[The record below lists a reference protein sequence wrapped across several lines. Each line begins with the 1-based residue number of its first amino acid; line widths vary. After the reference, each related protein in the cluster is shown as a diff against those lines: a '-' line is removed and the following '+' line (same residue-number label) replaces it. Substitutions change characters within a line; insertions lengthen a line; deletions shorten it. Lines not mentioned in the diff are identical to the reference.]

1 MTRQR
6 TLKQIARTI
15 GLGMHS
21 GERVELTIRPAA
33 PNTGIV
39 FRRVDLDPPVD
50 LPARADWVNDTRMA
64 STLSTKVGDKV
75 VQVATVEH
83 LMAALAGLG
92 IDNAY
97 VDVNA
102 QEIPILDGS
111 ASSFV
116 FLVQQAGIVE
126 QSAFKKYLQ
135 VKRKI
140 EVRDGDKWA
149 ILEPHFGF
157 KLSFAIDFGHPAID
171 ATEQTVE
178 VDFAETSFISDVGRA
193 RTFGFMKDLEM
204 LRANGLARGGNF
216 GNAIVMDEFRVLNDE
231 GLRSQDEFAKHKL
244 LDAIGD
250 LYLAGH
256 PLLAS
261 YRAYKSGHALNN
273 TLLRA
278 LFADQAAYEI
288 VSFEQRKQ
296 APRLFASDWG
306 YA

>member
-6 TLKQIARTI
+6 TLKQLARTI

-50 LPARADWVNDTRMA
+50 FPARADWVNDTRMA
-64 STLSTKVGDKV
+64 STLSTKIGDKT

-92 IDNAY
+92 IDNAF

-116 FLVQQAGIVE
+116 FLIQQAGVVE

-149 ILEPHFGF
+149 TLEPHFGF

-278 LFADQAAYEI
+278 LFADQSAYEI

>member
-39 FRRVDLDPPVD
+39 FRRVDLDPVVD
-50 LPARADWVNDTRMA
+50 FPARADWVNDTRMA
-64 STLSTKVGDKV
+64 STLSTTVGDKV

-92 IDNAY
+92 VDNAF

-116 FLVQQAGIVE
+116 FLLQQAGIVE
-126 QSAFKKYLQ
+126 QSAFKKYIQ

-149 ILEPHFGF
+149 TLEPHFGF

-171 ATEQTVE
+171 ATEQIVE

-193 RTFGFMKDLEM
+193 RTFGFTKDLEM

-278 LFADQAAYEI
+278 LFADQSAYEV

>member
-33 PNTGIV
+33 PNTGII
-39 FRRVDLDPPVD
+39 FRRVDLEPPLD
-50 LPARADWVNDTRMA
+50 FPARADWVNDTRMA
-64 STLSTKVGDKV
+64 STLSTKVGDRV

-92 IDNAY
+92 VDNAY

-116 FLVQQAGIVE
+116 FLLQQAGIVE
-126 QSAFKKYLQ
+126 QSAYKKYLQ

-178 VDFAETSFISDVGRA
+178 VDFAETSFINDVGRA
-193 RTFGFMKDLEM
+193 RTFGFMKDLET

-231 GLRSQDEFAKHKL
+231 GLRSKDEFAKHKL

-261 YRAYKSGHALNN
+261 YRAFKSGHALNN

-278 LFADQAAYEI
+278 LFADQAAYDI
-288 VSFEQRKQ
+288 VSFEHRKQ

>member
-6 TLKQIARTI
+6 TLKQIARTV

-21 GERVELTIRPAA
+21 GERVELTLRPAA

-39 FRRVDLDPPVD
+39 FRRVDLDPPLD
-50 LPARADWVNDTRMA
+50 FPARADWVNDTRMA

-92 IDNAY
+92 VDNAY

-126 QSAFKKYLQ
+126 QAAFKKYIQ

-149 ILEPHFGF
+149 TLEPHFGF

-178 VDFAETSFISDVGRA
+178 VDFADTSFITDVGRA

-273 TLLRA
+273 MLLRA
-278 LFADQAAYEI
+278 LFADQAAYDI

-296 APRLFASDWG
+296 APKLFASDWG

>member
-33 PNTGIV
+33 PNTGII

-50 LPARADWVNDTRMA
+50 FPARADWVNDTRMA
-64 STLSTKVGDKV
+64 STLSTHVGDKV

-278 LFADQAAYEI
+278 LLADHAAYDI

>member
-33 PNTGIV
+33 PNTGII
-39 FRRVDLDPPVD
+39 FRRVDLEPPLD
-50 LPARADWVNDTRMA
+50 FPARADWVNDTRMA
-64 STLSTKVGDKV
+64 STLSTKIGDRV

-92 IDNAY
+92 VDNAY

-116 FLVQQAGIVE
+116 FLLQQAGIVE
-126 QSAFKKYLQ
+126 QSAYKKYLQ

-178 VDFAETSFISDVGRA
+178 VDFAETSFINDVGRA
-193 RTFGFMKDLEM
+193 RTFGFMKDLET

-231 GLRSQDEFAKHKL
+231 GLRSKDEFAKHKL

-261 YRAYKSGHALNN
+261 YRAFKSGHALNN

-278 LFADQAAYEI
+278 LFADQAAYDI

>member
-1 MTRQR
+1 VTRQR

-50 LPARADWVNDTRMA
+50 FPARADWVNDTRMA
-64 STLSTKVGDKV
+64 STLSTTMGDKV

-92 IDNAY
+92 VDNAY

-116 FLVQQAGIVE
+116 FLLQQAGIVE
-126 QSAFKKYLQ
+126 QSAFKKYIQ

-149 ILEPHFGF
+149 TLEPHFGF

-178 VDFAETSFISDVGRA
+178 VDFAETSFITDVGRA

-273 TLLRA
+273 ALLRA
-278 LFADQAAYEI
+278 LLADETAFEV
-288 VSFEQRKQ
+288 VSFEQRKL

>member
-102 QEIPILDGS
+102 QEVPILDGS

-278 LFADQAAYEI
+278 LFADEAAYEI

>member
-50 LPARADWVNDTRMA
+50 FPARADWVNDTRMA
-64 STLSTKVGDKV
+64 STLSTKIGDKV

-140 EVRDGDKWA
+140 EVREGDKWA

-278 LFADQAAYEI
+278 LLADEAAYDI

>member
-6 TLKQIARTI
+6 TLKQIARTV
-15 GLGMHS
+15 GLGLHS
-21 GERVELTIRPAA
+21 GLRVQLAIRPAA
-33 PNTGIV
+33 PNTGII
-39 FRRVDLDPPVD
+39 FRRVDLDPAVD

-64 STLSTKVGDKV
+64 STLSTRVDGKL
-75 VQVATVEH
+75 VQIATVEH
-83 LMAALAGLG
+83 LMAAMAGLG

-102 QEIPILDGS
+102 MEIPILDGS

-116 FLVQQAGIVE
+116 FLIQQAGIVE
-126 QSAFKKYLQ
+126 QAAYKKYLQ
-135 VKRKI
+135 VKRAV

-149 ILEPHFGF
+149 RLEPHFGF
-157 KLSFAIDFGHPAID
+157 KLNFAIDFGHPAID
-171 ATEQTVE
+171 ATEQVVE
-178 VDFAETSFISDVGRA
+178 VDFAETSFITDVGRA
-193 RTFGFMKDLEM
+193 RTFGFVKDLEM
-204 LRANGLARGGNF
+204 LRANGLARGGHF
-216 GNAIVMDEFRVLNDE
+216 GNAIVVDEYRVLNDE

-250 LYLAGH
+250 LYLVGY

-261 YRAYKSGHALNN
+261 YRAFKSGHALNN
-273 TLLRA
+273 ALLRA
-278 LFADQAAYEI
+278 LLADASAYEI

>member
-6 TLKQIARTI
+6 TLKTIARTI
-15 GLGMHS
+15 GLGLHS
-21 GERVELTIRPAA
+21 GERVELSIRPAP

-39 FRRVDLDPPVD
+39 FRRVDFDPPVD
-50 LPARADWVNDTRMA
+50 FPARADWVNDTRMA
-64 STLSTKVGDKV
+64 STLTTKVGDKT

-92 IDNAY
+92 IDNAF

-102 QEIPILDGS
+102 MEIPILDGS

-116 FLVQQAGIVE
+116 FLIQQAGIVE
-126 QSAFKKYLQ
+126 QPALKRYLQ
-135 VKRKI
+135 IKRKV
-140 EVRDGDKWA
+140 EVHDGDKWA
-149 ILEPHFGF
+149 LLEPHFGF
-157 KLSFAIDFGHPAID
+157 KLNFAIDFGHPAID
-171 ATEQTVE
+171 ATEQFVE
-178 VDFAETSFISDVGRA
+178 VDFAETSFITHVGRA

-216 GNAIVMDEFRVLNDE
+216 GNAIVVDEYRVLNDE

-250 LYLAGH
+250 LYLVGF

-261 YRAYKSGHALNN
+261 YRAFKSGHAMNN
-273 TLLRA
+273 QLLRA
-278 LFADQAAYEI
+278 VLADKTAYEI
-288 VSFEQRKQ
+288 VSFDQKKL

>member
-21 GERVELTIRPAA
+21 GERVELTIRPAV
-33 PNTGIV
+33 PNTGII

-50 LPARADWVNDTRMA
+50 FPARADWVNDTRMA
-64 STLSTKVGDKV
+64 STLSTKVGDQL

-126 QSAFKKYLQ
+126 QAAFKKYLQ
-135 VKRKI
+135 VNRKI

-171 ATEQTVE
+171 ATEQIVE
-178 VDFAETSFISDVGRA
+178 VDFAETSFINDVGRA

-278 LFADQAAYEI
+278 LFADQTAYEI